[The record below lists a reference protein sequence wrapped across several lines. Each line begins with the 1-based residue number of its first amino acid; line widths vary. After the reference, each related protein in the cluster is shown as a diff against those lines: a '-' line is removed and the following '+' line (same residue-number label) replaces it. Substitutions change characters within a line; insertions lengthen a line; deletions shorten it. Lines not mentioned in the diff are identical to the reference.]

1 VLAFLQVM
9 LPAFI
14 SSDPD
19 HGVVDQWVPSLA
31 IGAGLLY

>member
-1 VLAFLQVM
+1 V
-9 LPAFI
+9 PAFK

-19 HGVVDQWVPSLA
+19 HGVVNNWVPSLA